1 MFFRIT
7 FYQRDFARCSSVGWN
22 TQMTAPKKAESSETR
37 LRAQQAKE
45 FVIAQVVEQAK
56 RENVP
61 LSEIE
66 RRMLYFTE
74 SYDPP
79 PDIVETNDEFERD
92 YDSADYEKK
101 IADLLRN
108 ARERNKKESP
118 EAATRW
124 KQAVKDLSRED
135 HYLLVMLDQSATS
148 SGGFEDLYWVF
159 GIALIVIVLGLGGLY
174 VYAQGGM
181 IARVMDWL
189 SDVLSKNPFSV
200 SLEMLVLFLG
210 ALGVWLIYTE
220 AKAGKLGDLAKL
232 LWNGMFGKI
241 FPLDR
246 KRNPRDR

>member
-101 IADLLRN
+101 IAGLLRN

-124 KQAVKDLSRED
+124 KQAVADIRKED
-135 HYLLVMLDQSATS
+135 HYLLVMLDQSANS
-148 SGGFEDLYWVF
+148 SGGFEDFYWVF
-159 GIALIVIVLGLGGLY
+159 GIALIIMVVGLGAMYGY
-174 VYAQGGM
+174 ERGGIRGRM
-181 IARVMDWL
+181 FDW
-189 SDVLSKNPFSV
+189 
-200 SLEMLVLFLG
+200 LG
-210 ALGVWLIYTE
+210 ALLSRNPFDTRVEILILVLVGLGIRLVYTF
-220 AKAGKLGDLAKL
+220 AKAGELRNVAINM
-232 LWNGMFGKI
+232 WNLFFGWIVRFRSKNGS
-241 FPLDR
+241 R
-246 KRNPRDR
+246 E